1 MRALVLVARGLHLGY
16 IGCYGNE
23 WIQTPTMDRLA
34 AEGVVFDQHYADEPA
49 AAAAERAWLTGC
61 YRFPRAKEDEESAP
75 EAANFF
81 HLVAEHGVETY
92 LIRDD
97 RDSSLGT
104 APVGWQQFHLV
115 RSASGIALAEQM
127 LAALGK
133 ALDRLSSCQEWLLRL
148 DLGILLPPW
157 DIPDEFR
164 DLYATELEESDEGG
178 RSSARADVASDDREE
193 TEDLASMELPNRYAA
208 AVTFLDATIGQVL
221 QELDRRGLLDELL
234 IVLTSDRGQKL
245 GEDTLRPGSRLSLH
259 EELVHIPLILRL
271 PGKAEAGRR
280 SAALTQPVDVLP
292 TLLEAFGAPLPAVH
306 GGSLLPLARGERKQI
321 RDYACSGFR
330 TGENVEWALRSA
342 DWAFLLP
349 ASSLSSDSPLEPEL
363 YVKPDDRWEV
373 NNVRHH
379 RLDVAERLE
388 ETLRCFV
395 ETTPRPGPLQP
406 PALPEL
412 RPEQNL
418 PADSTETHIPS

>member
-1 MRALVLVARGLHLGY
+1 MRAVVLIARGLHLGY

-23 WIQTPTMDRLA
+23 WIQTQTMDRMA
-34 AEGVVFDQHYADEPA
+34 AEGVVFDQHYADEPV

-61 YRFPRAKEDEESAP
+61 YRFPRAKGEEESTFP
-75 EAANFF
+75 GAANFF
-81 HLVAEHGVETY
+81 LSFAEHGVETY
-92 LIRDD
+92 LISDD

-104 APVGWQQFHLV
+104 APVGWQHCHLI
-115 RSASGIALAEQM
+115 RSAWGTAMPEQM

-133 ALDRLSSCQEWLLRL
+133 ALDRLTSCQEWLLRL

-164 DLYATELEESDEGG
+164 DLYALEEESDESG
-178 RSSARADVASDDREE
+178 RSSPPANVASGEREE
-193 TEDLASMELPNRYAA
+193 TEDLASTELPNRYAA
-208 AVTFLDATIGQVL
+208 AVTFLDAAMGQIL
-221 QELDRRGLLDELL
+221 QELHRHGLLDELL
-234 IVLTSDRGQKL
+234 ILLTSDRGQKL
-245 GEDTLRPGSRLSLH
+245 GEDMLRPGSRLSLH

-280 SAALTQPVDVLP
+280 IAALTQPVDLLP
-292 TLLEAFGAPLPAVH
+292 TLLETFGLPLPAVH

-342 DWAFLLP
+342 DWTLLSP
-349 ASSLSSDSPLEPEL
+349 ASSRSSDSLPESEL

-379 RLDVAERLE
+379 QLDVAERLE

-395 ETTPRPGPLQP
+395 ETTRRPGPLQP
-406 PALPEL
+406 PALPDL

-418 PADSTETHIPS
+418 PADSTETGVPS